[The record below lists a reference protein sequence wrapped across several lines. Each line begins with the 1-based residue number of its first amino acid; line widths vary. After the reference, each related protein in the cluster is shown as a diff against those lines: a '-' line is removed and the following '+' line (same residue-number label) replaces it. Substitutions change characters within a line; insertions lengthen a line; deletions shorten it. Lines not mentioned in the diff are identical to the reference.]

1 VSLCVTS
8 WLKTGGGFG
17 VSLKK
22 GKELSILTKN
32 LENDVILIYGGN
44 KQ

>member
-1 VSLCVTS
+1 VAKNRRLT
-8 WLKTGGGFG
+8 G

-32 LENDVILIYGGN
+32 LGNDVILICGGN
-44 KQ
+44 EQ